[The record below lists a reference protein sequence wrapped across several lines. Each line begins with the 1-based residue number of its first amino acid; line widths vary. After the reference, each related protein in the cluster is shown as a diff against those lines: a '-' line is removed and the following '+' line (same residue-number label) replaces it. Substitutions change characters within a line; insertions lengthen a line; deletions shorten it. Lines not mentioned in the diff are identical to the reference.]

1 MFRLKRFLILLLSLA
16 VIFAAFF
23 FFAIKLAYISL
34 PSDYIEEKVS
44 NIKDTIKVYT
54 NQYGIPHIIAKNER
68 DAFFMMGYQHALDR
82 LWQMELYRR
91 ISQGSLAEILGP
103 DKLDID
109 RFYRFLQFKKIAKK
123 IWSQMDK
130 DTRLMLQS
138 YSEGVN
144 YFIEENKNK
153 LPLEFNAL
161 NFVPEK
167 WEPIHSIMVQRFLA
181 FEQSVAFSM
190 DITMSQIALQLG
202 MKEAQELIP
211 NFETLKTNDTS
222 KAKTINQ
229 SQKVS
234 RYQSNNTLSSNHL
247 AELLSDISLTLKK
260 KDKLLNKE
268 KLAGGSNTWVTRK
281 IDNINNN
288 LILANDP
295 HLKLGLP
302 SYWYQ
307 IHVTCPS
314 FNVTGMSIPGMPLVL
329 VGRNDF
335 ISWGI
340 TSSMVD
346 DCDFFVEMVDSAD
359 SDYYYL
365 NGVKKAFNYLK
376 DTIKIRGEESL
387 KYYLR
392 ETERSAVISDA
403 YAKSA
408 PKNLFWSN
416 CISFSWTGQYPS
428 NEFKAMYLVNK
439 AKNKNEFENALS
451 VWATPGIVFS
461 YADKQGNYGLK
472 SAVKLPSRNLTNP
485 VFINEGWKQGN
496 RWSAELSN
504 ESVPSYFNPQSKF
517 VVAANN
523 KMDFNYLSYFS
534 SYYGL
539 NKRAERISEI
549 LTQHK
554 EYYARDAQ
562 IMQMD
567 LLSLYAKEF
576 LELTIPYLE
585 RNNKFLN
592 VTEKEGLNKLK
603 KWDLILSPI
612 STSASIYTKFFE
624 RVIYN
629 TFSDELKENLFYDYT
644 SFSAFPA
651 GKILELLR
659 ATDSTLHWFDDKRT
673 RPVENKEQII
683 MISYNEAI
691 EALKGLYNTD
701 NPNLWKYGENHK
713 LILKHFLS
721 GNLLLKPTLEIGP
734 FQLGG
739 DFSTINV
746 LSGNISNPKDINF
759 GASMRFITDMEENYI
774 YFILPGGSSGDPV
787 SPNFLNQVQLWLNG
801 GFIRIGT
808 NPRPDKEFILKILF
822 KPK

>member
-1 MFRLKRFLILLLSLA
+1 MFKLKRFLILLLSLA

-23 FFAIKLAYISL
+23 FFAVKLAYISL
-34 PSDYIEEKVS
+34 PSDFIEEELS
-44 NIKDTIKVYT
+44 NIKDTIKVYS
-54 NQYGIPHIIAKNER
+54 NQYGIPHIITKNER
-68 DAFFMMGYQHALDR
+68 DAFFIMGYQHALDR

-91 ISQGSLAEILGP
+91 IAQGTLAELFGS

-109 RFYRFLQFKKIAKK
+109 RFYRSLQFKKIAKK
-123 IWSQMDK
+123 ILKQMDK
-130 DTRLMLQS
+130 ETKEMLQA

-161 NFVPEK
+161 NFVPEQ
-167 WEPIHSIMVQRFLA
+167 WEPIHSIIIQRFLA
-181 FEQSVAFSM
+181 FEQSVAFSV
-190 DITMSQIALQLG
+190 DITMSQIALRLG
-202 MKEAQELIP
+202 TKDAQELIP
-211 NFETLKTNDTS
+211 NFDVLTDNDTLKS
-222 KAKTINQ
+222 KTINQ
-229 SQKVS
+229 IPKAISNTFHYKSVS
-234 RYQSNNTLSSNHL
+234 KNM
-247 AELLSDISLTLKK
+247 AEILNEISKLIIK
-260 KDKLLNKE
+260 KDKFLNKE
-268 KLAGGSNTWVTRK
+268 ISATGSNTWVTRK
-281 IDNINNN
+281 MDGINNN

-295 HLKLGLP
+295 HMKLGLP

-307 IHVTCPS
+307 VHITCPN

-335 ISWGI
+335 ISWGM

-346 DCDFFVEMVDSAD
+346 DCDFFVEIIDTAD
-359 SDYYYL
+359 NDYYYL
-365 NGVKKAFNYLK
+365 NGLKKAFNYIK
-376 DTIKIRGEESL
+376 DTIKIKGEEAL

-392 ETERSAVISDA
+392 ETERSAVISDV
-403 YAKSA
+403 YAKSE
-408 PKNLFWSN
+408 PKNNFWSN

-428 NEFKAMYLVNK
+428 NEFKAIYLVNK
-439 AKNKNEFENALS
+439 AKNKNEFDNALS
-451 VWATPGIVFS
+451 LWAIPGIIFS

-472 SAVKLPSRNLTNP
+472 SAVRLPVRNSTNP
-485 VFINEGWKQGN
+485 IFINEGWKQEN
-496 RWSAELSN
+496 TWSSELSK
-504 ESVPSYFNPQSKF
+504 ETVPAKFNPKSKY

-523 KMDFNYLSYFS
+523 KMDFNYLSHFS
-534 SYYGL
+534 SYYAL
-539 NKRAERISEI
+539 NKRAKRISEI
-549 LTQHK
+549 LNQHK
-554 EYYARDAQ
+554 EYYVRDAQ

-585 RNNKFLN
+585 RNNNFLN

-629 TFSDELKENLFYDYT
+629 TFSDELKDDLYNDYT
-644 SFSAFPA
+644 SFSAFPS
-651 GKILELLR
+651 GKILELLK

-673 RPVENKEQII
+673 KPIENKEQII
-683 MISYNEAI
+683 MISYSEAI
-691 EALKGLYNTD
+691 ESLRSLYNTD
-701 NPNLWKYGENHK
+701 NPNLWNYGENHK

-721 GNLLLKPTLEIGP
+721 ENKLLKPTLEIGP
-734 FQLGG
+734 FKLGG

-746 LSGNISNPKDINF
+746 LFGSISYPKDINS
-759 GASMRFITDMEENYI
+759 GASMRFITDMEENYV

-801 GFIRIGT
+801 GYIRIGT
-808 NPRPDKEFILKILF
+808 NPIPDKEFILKILF

>member
-1 MFRLKRFLILLLSLA
+1 MFRLKRFLILLLSIA
-16 VIFAAFF
+16 VIFTAFF
-23 FFAIKLAYISL
+23 FFAVKLAYISL

-44 NIKDTIKVYT
+44 FIKDTIKVYS

-91 ISQGSLAEILGP
+91 ISQGSLSELLGP
-103 DKLDID
+103 DKLNID
-109 RFYRFLQFKKIAKK
+109 RFYRSLQFQKIAKK
-123 IWSQMDK
+123 IWKIMDK
-130 DTRLMLQS
+130 DTKFMLQS

-161 NFVPEK
+161 NFVPQK

-190 DITMSQIALQLG
+190 DITISQIALKLG

-211 NFETLKTNDTS
+211 HFDIFKNNDTS
-222 KAKTINQ
+222 KSKINQ
-229 SQKVS
+229 IQKGSSSQTYNKIS
-234 RYQSNNTLSSNHL
+234 TKYL
-247 AELLSDISLTLKK
+247 AEVLSEVAITIIK

-268 KLAGGSNTWVTRK
+268 VLATGSNTWVTRK
-281 IDNINNN
+281 IDSINNN

-307 IHVTCPS
+307 IHVTCPN

-329 VGRNDF
+329 VGRNDY
-335 ISWGI
+335 ISWGM
-340 TSSMVD
+340 TSSMAD
-346 DCDFFVEMVDSAD
+346 DCDFFVEMVDSTD
-359 SDYYYL
+359 NDYYYL
-365 NGVKKAFNYLK
+365 NGVRKAFNYIK
-376 DTIKIRGEESL
+376 DTIRIKGKEAS

-403 YAKSA
+403 YSKSET
-408 PKNLFWSN
+408 KNLFWSN
-416 CISFSWTGQYPS
+416 CLSFSWSGQYPS

-439 AKNKNEFENALS
+439 AKNKTEFENALS
-451 VWATPGIVFS
+451 LWSVPGIIFS

-472 SAVKLPSRNLTNP
+472 SAIKLPIRNLTNP
-485 VFINEGWKQGN
+485 IFINEGWKQGKA
-496 RWSAELSN
+496 WASELSN
-504 ESVPSYFNPQSKF
+504 ETVPAIFNPKSKF

-523 KMDFNYLSYFS
+523 KMSFNYASYFT
-534 SYYGL
+534 SYYSL
-539 NKRAERISEI
+539 DKRAERISEI
-549 LTQHK
+549 LNQHK
-554 EYYARDAQ
+554 EYYIRDAQ

-576 LELTIPYLE
+576 LELTIPYLD

-592 VTEKEGLNKLK
+592 DTEKEGLNKLK

-624 RVIYN
+624 RIIYN
-629 TFSDELKENLFYDYT
+629 TFYDELKDDLFSEYT

-651 GKILELLR
+651 GKILELLK
-659 ATDSTLHWFDDKRT
+659 ASDSTLHWFDDKRT
-673 RPVENKEQII
+673 KPVENKEQII

-691 EALKGLYNTD
+691 EALKSLFNTD
-701 NPNLWKYGENHK
+701 NPNLWKYGENHQ

-734 FQLGG
+734 FKLGG

-746 LSGNISNPKDINF
+746 LYGSISNPKEISL

-808 NPRPDKEFILKILF
+808 NPKPDKEFILKIVF